1 LSREDAAPGQ
11 PPVLLEA
18 RDLGFAYAGVPV
30 LHGLSFEL
38 RAGLNLVRGGD
49 GRGKTTLLALLAGRL
64 RPSAGVLACR
74 AATISFEQPCDAA
87 CDAVVA
93 QAWLRARQAALPA
106 WDEALAAGLA
116 EAFALGPHLGK
127 PMSMLSAG
135 TRRKVGLVAA
145 VAGGAALTLLDTPF
159 AALDAP
165 SSRVLG
171 EVLREAVADRHR
183 AWVVADHGCP
193 ACLHGLALAATLDL
207 GD

>member
-1 LSREDAAPGQ
+1 VNGNEGLI
-11 PPVLLEA
+11 EA
-18 RDLGFAYAGVPV
+18 RGLGFAHPGTDV
-30 LHGLSFEL
+30 LRGLSF
-38 RAGLNLVRGGD
+38 RVGPGLTLVRGGD
-49 GRGKTTLLALLAGRL
+49 GRGKTTLLRLLAGL
-64 RPSAGVLACR
+64 LAPTAGAIER
-74 AATISFEQPCDAA
+74 HAASVFYEQPADVAH
-87 CDAVVA
+87 DQVVA
-93 QAWLRARQAALPA
+93 KAWLDAQRARHAG
-106 WDEALAAGLA
+106 WNDELVSALA
-116 EAFALGPHLGK
+116 EAFVLVPHLGK
-127 PMSMLSAG
+127 PLFMLSAG
-135 TRRKVGLVAA
+135 RRRKVGLVAA